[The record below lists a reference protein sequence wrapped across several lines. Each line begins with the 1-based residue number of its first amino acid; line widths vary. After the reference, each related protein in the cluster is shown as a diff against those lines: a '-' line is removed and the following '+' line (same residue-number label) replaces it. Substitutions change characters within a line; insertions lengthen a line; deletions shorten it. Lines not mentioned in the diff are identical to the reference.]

1 VHGGPKNHLV
11 VYVTSGSTYIDTLG
25 IYATSGNQYLTQ
37 SVSWRAAH
45 GSSTIAADIKMGAT
59 RVNFT
64 SPAPNFSWDL
74 KNRSGVDVPNGTYTI
89 HIENVG
95 ENNNRRYTSFTFVK
109 DSNTRTQSVSS
120 AATEISSV
128 KYIYLAPVTVTTAT
142 VSFDAQGG
150 ITPIPMTTTVTNGL
164 TYGTLA
170 TTTRPGYIFGGWWT
184 GTGGTGTEVTSG
196 TTVTITAAQI
206 LYAKWI
212 ALQVLTVTF
221 DGQGGITPIP
231 MTTTVTNGLT
241 YGTLATTTRAG
252 YTFAG
257 WWTAVNGGGTQVT
270 SSTTVT
276 ITAAQTLYAKWTV
289 NAISTVTFDAQG
301 GTAASPSTTTVTN
314 GLTYGTLATT
324 TRAGYTFAGW
334 WTGAGGTGTQVASD
348 TTVTITA
355 AQTLYAKW
363 TVNAVST
370 VSFDAQ
376 GGTTPVPATTVV
388 TNGLTYG
395 TLATTA
401 RAGFTFGGWWTGA
414 GGTGTQVTSG
424 TTVTITAAQTLYAKW
439 TLNAVSTVSFDAQG
453 GTAAS
458 PSTTTVTNG
467 LTYGALATTTRAGYT
482 FGGWYTAVN
491 GGGTLVA
498 SSTTVAISA
507 AQTLYAKWTVNAV
520 STVTFDA
527 QGGTTPVPAS
537 MTVTNGLTYGALAT
551 TTRAGYTFAGWWTAV
566 NGGGTQVASST
577 TVTITAAQT
586 LYAKWTVNAV
596 STVTFDAQGGT
607 TPVPL
612 SMTVTNGLTYG
623 TLATTTRSGYTFGG
637 WYTAVNGGGT
647 EVTSGTA
654 VTITAAQTLYAKWTV
669 SAVSTVTFD
678 AQGGTAPVPA
688 STTVTNG
695 LTYGTLATTT
705 RAGYTFAGW
714 WTGTG
719 GTGTQVTSGTT
730 VTITA
735 AQTLYAKWT
744 VNAIST
750 VTFDAQGGTAASPS
764 TTTVTNGLT
773 YGELATT
780 TRAGYTF
787 AGWWTAVNGGG
798 TQVASGT
805 TVTITAAQ
813 TLYAKWTVNAIST
826 VTFDAQGGTAP
837 VPASTTVTNG
847 LTYGTLATT
856 ARAGFT
862 FGGWWTG
869 TGGTGTQVTSGTT
882 VTIASAQTLYAKW
895 TVNAVSTVSFDAQ
908 GGTTPVP
915 ASTIVTNGLTY
926 GTLAA
931 TARAGYTFAGW
942 WTGAGGTGTQVTSGT
957 TVTITAAQTLYANW
971 TLNAGSEVTFDAQ
984 GGTAPSPAS
993 TVVTNGLTYGA
1004 LATTTRAGYTFAGWW
1019 TGAGGTGTQ
1028 VTSDTTVTITAAQT
1042 LYAKWTLNAVSTVA
1056 FDAQGGTTPIPA
1068 STVVTNGLT
1077 YGALAT
1083 TTRAGYTFAGWWTGT
1098 GGTGT
1103 QVTSGTTVTITASQT
1118 LYAKW
1123 TVNDAP
1129 VAQAQSVTTAEDT
1142 AKEITLVATDAEGDV
1157 LTYLIVT
1164 GPAHGTLS
1172 TISSNLV
1179 TYTPAANYNGPDSFT
1194 FTARDSSLT
1203 STPATVSIT
1212 VTAVNDA
1219 PVAQAQSVTTPEDTA
1234 QVITLVATDVENT
1247 PLIYAIATPP
1257 AHGSL
1262 SLLSTN
1268 KVTYTPATN
1277 YSGPDSFTF
1286 TARDSTLT
1294 STPATVSITVTP
1306 ANDAPVAQAQSVT
1319 TSEDAAKEI
1328 TLDATDTEGDALT
1341 YLIATVPAHG
1351 TLSAITSNRVTYT
1364 PSANYSGPD
1373 SFTFT
1378 ARDSSLTST
1387 PATVSIT
1394 VTAVNDAPVAQVQD
1408 VTTAEDT
1415 AKEIT
1420 LSSLDAEGDTL
1431 TYLIATVPAHGTLS
1445 AITSNRVTYTPS
1457 ADYNGPDT
1465 FEFRATDGS
1474 LTGATAVVSITV
1486 TPVNDAPV
1494 AQPQSVTTTKDTVKV
1509 ITLVATDVEGDA
1521 LVYLI
1526 ATVPAHGTLG
1536 AVTSNRVTY
1545 TPAANYFGPDSF
1557 TFAAKDA
1564 SLTSTPVTVSIS
1576 VSQVNTVPVAQA
1588 QSVTTDEDMA
1598 KAITLVA
1605 NDAEGDALTYLVAT
1619 GPAHGSLSALSSNQV
1634 TYTPAANYSGP
1645 DSFTFRASDAALT
1658 STPATVS
1665 ITVTAVNDLPIA
1677 QPQSVTTS
1685 EDTAKAIT
1693 LVATDSDG
1701 DALTYAVVTGP
1712 SHGSLSVVSSNA
1724 ITYTPAANYSGPD
1737 SFTFKAHDGSTDS
1750 TPATVSITVTSVND
1764 APAAQAQSVTTDEDT
1779 AVAITLSA
1787 SDAEGAPLSYL
1798 IAAIPAHGTLSAVIS
1813 NQVTYTPATNYNG
1826 PDSFTFRAS
1835 DGSLTGAIAT
1845 VSITVTPVNDAPV
1858 AQAQSVSAVK
1868 NTDKAITLV
1877 ATDVDGD
1884 ALTYAVVTGPLHG
1897 SLSVVSSN
1905 AITYTPE
1912 ADYTGPDSFT
1922 FKANDGLVDSATGT
1936 VSITVTAGIVLPPN
1950 NTAPVPKSQSVTT
1963 AEDTDKVITLVATD
1977 AQTNALTYLIVTYP
1991 THGTLS
1997 VIASNQVTYKPTLNY
2012 VGTDSFTFTATDT
2025 GLTGTP
2031 ATVSITVTAVN
2042 DAPIAFDQ
2050 TVTTPANT
2058 SVSVIMT
2065 GADAEGTAL
2074 TFAVLTGPSHGT
2086 LGRVMLDRVTYT
2098 PAANYNG
2105 LDSFT
2110 MRSKDGTLTSTPA
2123 TVYIRVGV
2131 ANTNTAPVLSVISNR
2146 TVVVGETVSFLVQ
2159 AHDADIPANTL
2170 TFALNAPLVPPVNAA
2185 TLDSHTGQFTWTAAG
2200 SDEGKVFS
2208 FTVTVTDDGVPPLS
2222 DNQSFQVSVAGQ
2234 PPVVGISLLNG
2245 VPRLV
2250 WNSAPPR
2257 RYQLRFK
2264 DKLTDPSWTNLGGEV
2279 TATGPTLSYDDE
2291 SAQNHTNR
2299 FYRVLLIPEL

>member
-59 RVNFT
+59 RTSFT
-64 SPAPNFSWDL
+64 APATPTFSWDL
-74 KNRSGVDVPNGTYTI
+74 KNRSGVEVPDGTYTI

-95 ENNNRRYTSFTFVK
+95 ENNNRRYGSFQFEK
-109 DSNTRTQSVSS
+109 DSNTRTQSIGTVASTFSS
-120 AATEISSV
+120 T
-128 KYIYLAPVTVTTAT
+128 KYIYLAPATVTTAT
-142 VSFDAQGG
+142 VSFDAQSGS
-150 ITPIPMTTTVTNGL
+150 TPVP
-164 TYGTLA
+164 
-170 TTTRPGYIFGGWWT
+170 
-184 GTGGTGTEVTSG
+184 TSK
-196 TTVTITAAQI
+196 I
-206 LYAKWI
+206 
-212 ALQVLTVTF
+212 
-221 DGQGGITPIP
+221 
-231 MTTTVTNGLT
+231 VTNGLT

-252 YTFAG
+252 YTFGG
-257 WWTAVNGGGTQVT
+257 WWTGTGGTGTEVT

-301 GTAASPSTTTVTN
+301 G
-314 GLTYGTLATT
+314 
-324 TRAGYTFAGW
+324 
-334 WTGAGGTGTQVASD
+334 
-348 TTVTITA
+348 IT
-355 AQTLYAKW
+355 
-363 TVNAVST
+363 
-370 VSFDAQ
+370 
-376 GGTTPVPATTVV
+376 PIPMTTVV

-395 TLATTA
+395 
-401 RAGFTFGGWWTGA
+401 
-414 GGTGTQVTSG
+414 
-424 TTVTITAAQTLYAKW
+424 
-439 TLNAVSTVSFDAQG
+439 
-453 GTAAS
+453 
-458 PSTTTVTNG
+458 
-467 LTYGALATTTRAGYT
+467 ALAVTTRPGYT
-482 FGGWYTAVN
+482 FG
-491 GGGTLVA
+491 
-498 SSTTVAISA
+498 
-507 AQTLYAKWTVNAV
+507 
-520 STVTFDA
+520 
-527 QGGTTPVPAS
+527 
-537 MTVTNGLTYGALAT
+537 
-551 TTRAGYTFAGWWTAV
+551 
-566 NGGGTQVASST
+566 
-577 TVTITAAQT
+577 
-586 LYAKWTVNAV
+586 
-596 STVTFDAQGGT
+596 
-607 TPVPL
+607 
-612 SMTVTNGLTYG
+612 
-623 TLATTTRSGYTFGG
+623 
-637 WYTAVNGGGT
+637 
-647 EVTSGTA
+647 
-654 VTITAAQTLYAKWTV
+654 
-669 SAVSTVTFD
+669 
-678 AQGGTAPVPA
+678 
-688 STTVTNG
+688 
-695 LTYGTLATTT
+695 
-705 RAGYTFAGW
+705 GW

-730 VTITA
+730 VTIIA

-744 VNAIST
+744 AVSVST
-750 VTFDAQGGTAASPS
+750 VTFDAQGGTAPVPAS
-764 TTTVTNGLT
+764 TIVTNGLT
-773 YGELATT
+773 YGTLATT
-780 TRAGYTF
+780 TRAGFTF
-787 AGWWTAVNGGG
+787 GGWWTGTGG
-798 TQVASGT
+798 TGAQVTSST

-837 VPASTTVTNG
+837 VPASTVVTNG

-856 ARAGFT
+856 ARAGYTFGGWWTGMGGTGTEVTSVTAVTITAAQTLYAKWTVSAVSTVTFDAQGGTAAVPASTTVTNGLTYGTLATTTRAGYT

-882 VTIASAQTLYAKW
+882 VTITAAQTLYAKW
-895 TVNAVSTVSFDAQ
+895 TVNAVSTVSFDVQ
-908 GGTTPVP
+908 GGTAPVP
-915 ASTIVTNGLTY
+915 ASTVVTNGLTY

-942 WTGAGGTGTQVTSGT
+942 WTAVDGGGTQVTSGTAVTITAAQTLYAKWTVNAVSTVTFDAQGGTAPVPASTVVTNGLTYGTLAATTRAGYTFAGWWTAVDGGGTQVTSGTTVTITAAQTLYAKWTVNAVSTVTFDAQGGTTPVPASTVVTNGLTYGTLAATTRAGYTFAGWWTGTGGTGTQVTSGT

-984 GGTAPSPAS
+984 GGTAPVPAS

-1042 LYAKWTLNAVSTVA
+1042 LYAKWAVNAVSAVS

-1077 YGALAT
+1077 YGALAA

-1103 QVTSGTTVTITASQT
+1103 QVTSGTTVTITAAQT

-1142 AKEITLVATDAEGDV
+1142 AKEITLAATDTEGDA
-1157 LTYLIVT
+1157 LTYLIATV
-1164 GPAHGTLS
+1164 PAHGTLS
-1172 TISSNLV
+1172 AITSNRV
-1179 TYTPAANYNGPDSFT
+1179 TYTPAANYSGPDSFT

-1219 PVAQAQSVTTPEDTA
+1219 PVAQGQDVTTMEDTA
-1234 QVITLVATDVENT
+1234 KVITLAALDAEGA
-1247 PLIYAIATPP
+1247 PLIYLIATIP
-1257 AHGSL
+1257 AHGTL
-1262 SLLSTN
+1262 SAITTN
-1268 KVTYTPATN
+1268 RVTYTPAAN

-1286 TARDSTLT
+1286 TARDSSLT
-1294 STPATVSITVTP
+1294 SMPATVSITVTP

-1319 TSEDAAKEI
+1319 TSEDTAKEI
-1328 TLDATDTEGDALT
+1328 TLAATDTEGNALT
-1341 YLIATVPAHG
+1341 YLIASAPAHG

-1364 PSANYSGPD
+1364 PAANYSGPD

-1420 LSSLDAEGDTL
+1420 LAALDAEGDTL

-1494 AQPQSVTTTKDTVKV
+1494 AQPQSVTTTKDTAKV

-1521 LVYLI
+1521 LAYLI

-1665 ITVTAVNDLPIA
+1665 ITVTAVNDAPVA
-1677 QPQSVTTS
+1677 QPQSVTTA

-1737 SFTFKAHDGSTDS
+1737 SFTFKAHDGLADS
-1750 TPATVSITVTSVND
+1750 APATVSITVTSVND

-1798 IAAIPAHGTLSAVIS
+1798 IAAVPAHGTLSVVIS

-1835 DGSLTGAIAT
+1835 DGSLTGSVAT

-1858 AQAQSVSAVK
+1858 AQAQSVSTVK

-1884 ALTYAVVTGPLHG
+1884 ALTYAVVAGPLHG

-1905 AITYTPE
+1905 AITYTPV

-1922 FKANDGLVDSATGT
+1922 FTATDGVLTGTPAT

-1963 AEDTDKVITLVATD
+1963 PEDTAKVITLVATD
-1977 AQTNALTYLIVTYP
+1977 AQTNALTYLIVTSP
-1991 THGTLS
+1991 AHGTLS
-1997 VIASNQVTYKPTLNY
+1997 VVVSNQVTYTPDLNY
-2012 VGTDSFTFTATDT
+2012 AGADSFTFTATDT

-2042 DAPIAFDQ
+2042 DAPVAFDQ
-2050 TVTTPANT
+2050 TVATPANT
-2058 SVSVIMT
+2058 SVSITMT
-2065 GADAEGTAL
+2065 GVDPEGTAL
-2074 TFAVLTGPSHGT
+2074 TYAVLTGPSHGT

-2105 LDSFT
+2105 FDSFT
-2110 MRSKDGTLTSTPA
+2110 FRSKDGTLTSTPA

-2131 ANTNTAPVLSVISNR
+2131 ANTAPVLSVISNR
-2146 TVVVGETVSFLVQ
+2146 TAVVGETVSFLVQ
-2159 AHDADIPANTL
+2159 ANDTDIPANTL
-2170 TFALNAPLVPPVNAA
+2170 TFALTAPPVPPANAA

-2208 FTVTVTDDGVPPLS
+2208 FKVTVTDDGVPPLS
-2222 DNQSFQVSVAGQ
+2222 TNQTFQVSVAGQ
-2234 PPVVGISLLNG
+2234 PPVVGIGLLNG
-2245 VPRLV
+2245 LPRLV
-2250 WNSAPPR
+2250 WNSVPPR

-2279 TATGPTLSYDDE
+2279 TATGPILSYDDE